1 LSRKYGDFGRSIVR
15 NDNLLSTHLRIEVR
29 VRQLLNIQPEV
40 RNTFMS
46 MKKSPSFRRKQA
58 ITSIAIALSA
68 LGLAYASIPGLQQTV
83 AIVSGTELQVP
94 LQELA
99 TQFQQNNPN
108 IKIELTFQGSQDIVN
123 NYIDKKNEHNLT
135 ILIPASSEFLDELR
149 QRYTTQNSSDPFI
162 ESPQP
167 IAKTLLVGVAWSERG
182 KVLFPN
188 GRFSWQRVE
197 KAMQASNWQAIGGQK
212 DWGSFDFMM
221 TDPSRSNSSQVTLSL
236 WSMSKV
242 GGDNPNNI
250 NFNNPSINSLF
261 GTIKRSV
268 YQPPRSTD
276 ILLQEFITRG
286 PNDADIATVYESLAL
301 SRWQQ
306 SSKNQGKP
314 YQIYYLDPTIE
325 TVATAVVLR
334 QNVDT
339 ATASAAK
346 SFISYLREPEQQ
358 KVFVKYGF
366 RPVINGIN
374 LQGVTN
380 SPWNQNIPG
389 VELNPSVKAVPVP
402 KAEVQA
408 EIQRVWQ
415 RAN

>member
-1 LSRKYGDFGRSIVR
+1 MTVKNSSSL
-15 NDNLLSTHLRIEVR
+15 
-29 VRQLLNIQPEV
+29 
-40 RNTFMS
+40 
-46 MKKSPSFRRKQA
+46 RRKQT

-68 LGLAYASIPGLQQTV
+68 LGLAYAPIPGLQQTV
-83 AIVSGTELQVP
+83 AIVSGTELQAP

-99 TQFQQNNPN
+99 TKFQQNNPN
-108 IKIELTFQGSQDIVN
+108 IKIELKFQGSQDIVN
-123 NYIDKKNEHNLT
+123 NYIDQKNEQKPT
-135 ILIPASSEFLDELR
+135 VLIPASSEFLDELR
-149 QRYTTQNSSDPFI
+149 QRYTTQNNSDPFI

-197 KAMQASNWQAIGGQK
+197 QAMQASNWQAIGGQK
-212 DWGSFDFMM
+212 GWGSFDFMM
-221 TDPSRSNSSQVTLSL
+221 TDPSRSNSGQVTLSL
-236 WSMSKV
+236 WSLSKF

-250 NFNNPSINSLF
+250 NFSNPTVSSLF

-268 YQPPRSTD
+268 YQPSRSTD
-276 ILLQEFITRG
+276 ILLQEFIARA
-286 PNDADIATVYESLAL
+286 PNDADVATVYESLAL
-301 SRWQQ
+301 LRWQQ

-325 TVATAVVLR
+325 TVATAAVLR

-346 SFISYLREPEQQ
+346 SFISYIREPEQQ
-358 KVFVKYGF
+358 KVFIQYGF
-366 RPVINGIN
+366 RPAINGVN
-374 LQGVTN
+374 LQGVAN

-402 KAEVQA
+402 KAQVQA
-408 EIQRVWQ
+408 EIQRIWQ